1 MIIEESVRFML
12 CEPIFFLQLF
22 LCGTH
27 GISEFLKSVGFVGL
41 ADKKSSEQDNRKLI
55 NLHNNGEDG
64 KHAHGFADF

>member
-22 LCGTH
+22 LCGIH

-41 ADKKSSEQDNRKLI
+41 ADKNMLSPTKIDSLSVRRTVKE
-55 NLHNNGEDG
+55 
-64 KHAHGFADF
+64 FP